1 MLVVDDDALVRSAVE
16 AILSPNEDIEVI
28 GLAASGPE
36 AVELARVHR
45 PDVVLMDI
53 QMPGMDGIEATRA
66 ILSHVDTQVAA
77 MTSIAAVDTVA
88 RMLEAGAYGYVL
100 KESAPADLATA
111 VRTVTRGD
119 AFLSPRHTKQLVNRL
134 AADGGLPERRRAEE
148 LVQTLTERE
157 RDVARLVATGASD
170 DEIARELHLAP
181 STVKAHIQQARWKL
195 GVRNRTLM
203 AVVIDRAG
211 LGPAL

>member
-1 MLVVDDDALVRSAVE
+1 VLVVDDDALVRSAVE

-28 GLAASGPE
+28 GLAASAPE

-66 ILSHVDTQVAA
+66 ILSQVDTQVAA

-111 VRTVTRGD
+111 VRTVARGD

-134 AADGGLPERRRAEE
+134 AVDGGLPERRRAEE